1 MAIYLID
8 VNLPYYFSLWNS
20 DDYIHQADIQKD
32 LEDSKIWLY
41 AKDHQLTIVTKDAD
55 FADRIL
61 LVSPPP
67 RVIHIRVGNLTMRAF
82 FTLISSVWQ
91 DVIALSNEYKLVVV
105 FNDKIEAFN

>member
-8 VNLPYYFSLWNS
+8 VNLPYYFSLRKSN
-20 DDYIHQADIQKD
+20 DYIHQADIQKD

-41 AKDHQLTIVTKDAD
+41 AKQHQLTIVTKDAD

-61 LVSPPP
+61 LISPPP
-67 RVIHIRVGNLTMRAF
+67 RVIHIRVGNLPMRAF

-91 DVIALSNEYKLVVV
+91 DVIALSEEYKLVVV